1 MTLKIIVDISGIE
14 LILKADRRAKDI
26 EYQQRIMDLRQ
37 RRNRIIA
44 ERKQNEQQRL
54 QVEQSIILN
63 IIFIRNNKT
72 CNNLPTN
79 LIADKLKR
87 YVCIIL

>member
-63 IIFIRNNKT
+63 IYLLETTRLATT
-72 CNNLPTN
+72 CRR
-79 LIADKLKR
+79 I
-87 YVCIIL
+87 